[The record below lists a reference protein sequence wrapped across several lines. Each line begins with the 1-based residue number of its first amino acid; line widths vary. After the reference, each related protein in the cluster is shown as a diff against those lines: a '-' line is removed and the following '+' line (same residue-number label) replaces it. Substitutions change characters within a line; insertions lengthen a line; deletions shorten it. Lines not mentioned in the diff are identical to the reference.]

1 VDGGSVTVAL
11 VLSPLHEAA
20 SAAAAAGG
28 DGADADDV
36 DAGRA
41 ASELS
46 DSAITTATH
55 SLTR

>member
-1 VDGGSVTVAL
+1 MAL